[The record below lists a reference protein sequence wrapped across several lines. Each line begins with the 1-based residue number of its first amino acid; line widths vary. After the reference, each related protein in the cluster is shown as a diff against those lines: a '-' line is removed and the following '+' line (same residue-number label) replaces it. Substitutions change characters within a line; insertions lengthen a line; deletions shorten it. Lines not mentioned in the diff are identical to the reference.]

1 MHFFLQKFNFL
12 RIVGRMV
19 TMTIYSCDDE
29 NKNENENDDGDDE
42 YGNDDDE
49 DDNDNENG
57 LCSNFFHLS
66 LSSHSH
72 LR

>member
-1 MHFFLQKFNFL
+1 MQKLNFL

-19 TMTIYSCDDE
+19 AMTMAIY
-29 NKNENENDDGDDE
+29 KVLMMRMKNENDDGDDE
-42 YGNDDDE
+42 YGNDDDDE
-49 DDNDNENG
+49 DENDNENG

-66 LSSHSH
+66 PSSHSH